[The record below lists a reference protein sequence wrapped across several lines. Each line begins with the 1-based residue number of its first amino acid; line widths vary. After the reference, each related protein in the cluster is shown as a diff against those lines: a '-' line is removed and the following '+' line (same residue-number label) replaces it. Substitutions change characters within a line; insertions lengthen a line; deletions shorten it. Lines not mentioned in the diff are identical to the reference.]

1 MSDLGYEWENL
12 SKRYVET
19 QERKASLC
27 GEIVGY
33 TAASQWYLGRSL
45 QQTYE
50 DLCAGWYG
58 GTSRNA
64 AVHPIAITS
73 KHAQSWIKTAEDFMD
88 EWITKSLV
96 LDENL
101 EDFQV
106 NGSVDA
112 VDVYEDHVV
121 SDDDDSDA
129 CFEDE
134 QED

>member
-1 MSDLGYEWENL
+1 MGESE
-12 SKRYVET
+12 
-19 QERKASLC
+19 QALC
-27 GEIVGY
+27 RDTGEESQLVWRHGKGY
-33 TAASQWYLGRSL
+33 TAASQWYLSRSL

-88 EWITKSLV
+88 EWITESKV
-96 LDENL
+96 LDGNL
-101 EDFQV
+101 DDLQV
-106 NGSVDA
+106 NVSVDA

-129 CFEDE
+129 CSDDE
-134 QED
+134 QEH